1 MHALLRFTTLLLRCI
16 PAFFR
21 SRNEQAI
28 VELALRQQ
36 LAARTGFSWPPAL
49 RESH

>member
-1 MHALLRFTTLLLRCI
+1 MHFAMWPLFKLVTLLLRCI

-21 SRNEQAI
+21 SKDEQAI

-36 LAARTGFSWPPAL
+36 LATVLVHG
-49 RESH
+49 